1 MNRTTAPT
9 RRGFWLVESA
19 IAIAVIGIG
28 IVAVAGSHQSWHQQQ
43 IVSDE
48 LATGMRL
55 AQEIR
60 EMTLILPSSDPIT
73 GTGVWGVEGGESM
86 PTDLDDLDDLDGA
99 VFSDNDGSGPID
111 ATQAIIVGMDDWEQ
125 QVSVECV
132 DPFDVTLS
140 VPDGTSDTIKIEV
153 ITLHEGNE
161 IARLVWI
168 APR

>member
-1 MNRTTAPT
+1 MNRTKAQI

-55 AQEIR
+55 AKEIR

-86 PTDLDDLDDLDGA
+86 PVDLDDLDDLDGA

-132 DPFDVTLS
+132 DPFDVTLA

-153 ITLHEGNE
+153 ITLHDGNE